1 MSKGTI
7 KMNDLVGKLIL
18 HYKIIEQI
26 GQGGMG
32 KVYKARDMK
41 LDRFVALKFL
51 PSELITTQEE
61 KDRFVLEA
69 KTTSAINHPNICTI
83 YDVQELDNQLFI
95 AMEYVDGKTLKE
107 KKNLSEKQM
116 FEIGR
121 QGSRRISCRT

>member
-95 AMEYVDGKTLKE
+95 AMEYVDGKTLKG
-107 KKNLSEKQM
+107 KKNLIRKANV
-116 FEIGR
+116 
-121 QGSRRISCRT
+121 